1 MVNSRFSGP
10 QHIQF
15 TLDPRTLSQVDAKG
29 VRAVIPG
36 NYKLSLGGG
45 QPTEAKDLSVE
56 LTIEGIQE
64 LPR

>member
-29 VRAVIPG
+29 VRAVTPG
-36 NYKLSLGGG
+36 SHKLFLGGG

-56 LTIEGIQE
+56 FTTEGTQE